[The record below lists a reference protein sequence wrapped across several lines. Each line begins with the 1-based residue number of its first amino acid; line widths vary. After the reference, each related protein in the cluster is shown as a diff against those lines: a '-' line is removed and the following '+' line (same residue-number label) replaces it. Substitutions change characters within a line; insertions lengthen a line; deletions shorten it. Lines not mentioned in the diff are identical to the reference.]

1 MGPATVHLNDRYI
14 TVRRYDL
21 KEDHVLDAVEWHD
34 FDPRDWTKVTDV
46 AGREHLSGLDRG
58 RGDQSVAEF
67 EAARQ
72 SVLLDEPR
80 REIANGFGERND
92 LVTQSTQIAWNS
104 RISPLDLAPW
114 STSITDTI
122 DMDRSMS
129 ESTRS
134 PAPESPRE

>member
-1 MGPATVHLNDRYI
+1 MTRIIGLYFTLKLGRCAVPSPNRKRISLYCEL
-14 TVRRYDL
+14 VRAAEDL
-21 KEDHVLDAVEWHD
+21 LMAGAVEWHD

-58 RGDQSVAEF
+58 RG
-67 EAARQ
+67 
-72 SVLLDEPR
+72 
-80 REIANGFGERND
+80 
-92 LVTQSTQIAWNS
+92 
-104 RISPLDLAPW
+104 PW

-122 DMDRSMS
+122 DMDRSVS